1 MIALLRI
8 PFHLASYS
16 EGFGHTTRGEFP
28 FIKNKLSSRRAK
40 RMSNNRR
47 REVMSHGVVDEEV
60 SYEAKKAKQEVK
72 LVEKKVSESRQP

>member
-1 MIALLRI
+1 
-8 PFHLASYS
+8 
-16 EGFGHTTRGEFP
+16 
-28 FIKNKLSSRRAK
+28 
-40 RMSNNRR
+40 MSNNRR